1 MNFKIVWFLLLTLC
15 LGVLHAET
23 FPDIFPDYIIINP
36 SLNGGNGEKV
46 YNSVTLNLSDSYL
59 LQEGTFTFYN
69 STINAGTADFA
80 FDANGCSTY
89 DPDGV
94 TCKTLKQFTLIL
106 DNTQL
111 FAGDSTIHVKDV
123 VKIELRNGSVATIDK
138 ITTYNLDPTD
148 PNYDSHSN
156 TGLPAAVDIS
166 VYDSSLF
173 INEINITAENEDTT
187 EHPSGYT
194 TSSIGILRFYNADE
208 TSKSMNTSTI
218 NGAIDDDCEYCKGF
232 KYYNVGDKVAIVTP
246 EIGSFELTN
255 YVLAINGDVL
265 AGEITNFTM
274 YNSDLTFG
282 GATFGEVGTF
292 SMDEGSNFLMTD
304 PDAVMVFDEAG
315 LINMEGSTFQ
325 GTNIVVKNPA
335 MFIIGLNDSSFIVD
349 DISFYNYESEAT
361 MIYGGLT
368 LDADAGSTVDIGTL
382 DLTNAWQNPVTDP
395 EDFNLVL
402 NGSSSSNIHIGEIK
416 IENDTTIDL
425 TSFYGN
431 IDLITIN
438 NDELSFN
445 TKDAGTGSDSDIQI
459 GEVDFTSD
467 SGNAKITTNNIT
479 MYIGNLHLYNTTDFD
494 FYATKADTTFTT
506 IDCNE
511 CNIINFHGDSSK
523 VTINDFNN
531 AGATA
536 STQNNFSGGLVV
548 VTNSYN
554 SAGTITLDD
563 GDDGDDIGAVVLMN
577 GLHGH
582 YSTFN
587 VSENSVFYIGGESKF
602 TLDSATI
609 EQGSTLIINSDD
621 AFINEDNKDTEENEG
636 VTITNSGTFVLNG
649 ADTFSNLN
657 NTDNAITLL
666 NGGMGS
672 ESFYDEDGND
682 ICPTGECI
690 DGELNGIKVD
700 TINNDGYLYLS
711 NGVYVDSITS
721 SNTMFIT
728 GDVYVNNI
736 TFEGEDNPNTNDIN
750 EGNQLNFII
759 LDNAESDEWNAL
771 PNSTLHVEGEI
782 TGLENTDVNVYFQ
795 HTSIFLPGVNNYFTL
810 ITNDS
815 GALMNPKS
823 FAQLVYNETTY
834 YHDKDPDYNGNGKNL
849 YPAWLNVSFGI
860 SNNNADNTDVSQET
874 SLFYWSSTEDQDR
887 EHFKHLHIN
896 TDANDILHNLAPN
909 FIADKPDNGDKDDKE
924 DGGQSIWIEVERLT
938 DYETLITATGNPYA
952 EDQSLVN
959 LAKTID
965 NIIVAGD
972 VTEGLNDVVNSLDYN
987 SGCGASDQIIYDVH
1001 NGNADNIDVS
1011 DAPCVITMSQNMETL
1026 KPINNEIFLIST
1038 HNQVSKDIYNM
1049 ATVNRSY
1056 NQVGEVKVWGT
1067 NNLNYDNAQN
1077 KDWVTGYS
1085 SYGDTVQLG
1094 ITGAV
1099 AKGFNLT
1106 GAIGFN
1112 VTQLNGNDDLYDSGV
1127 LGFSYGASAS
1137 YVLSHLYMSLSALMA
1152 TNMYNNNRNVY
1163 FLNNATTS
1171 NSSIESTS
1179 NTHVNEIIGSFEIG
1193 TELPILT
1200 DTFIVPKF
1208 FVSEGFI
1215 SDSDYSESGSSG
1227 SLDVRGFSTPMTE
1240 VGIGVD
1246 LYRELLLPVFLGQT
1260 NAFWYPK
1267 INVSLVERIY
1277 NAPNTNY
1284 SFIDTGDDYITT
1296 AYGADYS
1303 GMLAKFSGGLE
1314 YSKEHLSISLDYYL
1328 DIGVAGYMDTTIAA
1342 QIKYSL

>member
-1 MNFKIVWFLLLTLC
+1 MNFKIVWFLLLTFW

-23 FPDIFPDYIIINP
+23 FPDIFPDYIVINP

-46 YNSVTLNLSDSYL
+46 YHSVTLNLSKSYL
-59 LQEGTFTFYN
+59 LQEGTFTFYD

-106 DNTQL
+106 DNTQF
-111 FAGDSTIHVKDV
+111 FAGDSTIHVKDIV
-123 VKIELRNGSVATIDK
+123 RLELRNGSVATIDK

-148 PNYDSHSN
+148 PNYDPHSN

-173 INEINITAENEDTT
+173 VNEINITAENEDIA
-187 EHPSGYT
+187 EHPTGYT
-194 TSSIGILRFYNADE
+194 TSSIGILKFYNADE

-218 NGAIDDDCEYCKGF
+218 NGAIDDDCEYCKEF

-315 LINMEGSTFQ
+315 LINMESSTFQ

-335 MFIIGLNDSSFIVD
+335 MFFIGLNDSSFNVD
-349 DISFYNYESEAT
+349 YISFYNYESEAT

-416 IENDTTIDL
+416 IENDITIDL

-445 TKDAGTGSDSDIQI
+445 TKAAKNAGSDIQI

-467 SGNAKITTNNIT
+467 SGSATISTDSITMNIDTLNLDNTTN
-479 MYIGNLHLYNTTDFD
+479 
-494 FYATKADTTFTT
+494 FYFNASNADTNFTT
-506 IDCNE
+506 INCDE
-511 CNIINFHGDSSK
+511 CNTINFHGDSNTTVDWKNQEVSIGDK
-523 VTINDFNN
+523 VTITNFNN
-531 AGATA
+531 KGATEN
-536 STQNNFSGGLVV
+536 TENNFSGGLVV

-554 SAGTITLDD
+554 SAGTITLN
-563 GDDGDDIGAVVLMN
+563 GGAVVLMN
-577 GLHGH
+577 GLQGV
-582 YSTFN
+582 YSTFQ
-587 VSENSVFYIGGESKF
+587 VSENSVFYIENDSSF
-602 TLDSATI
+602 TLDSAYV

-621 AFINEDNKDTEENEG
+621 AFINED
-636 VTITNSGTFVLNG
+636 VTINNSGTFALNG

-657 NTDNAITLL
+657 NTDNAVTLL

-672 ESFYDEDGND
+672 EYFKDENGND

-690 DGELNGIKVD
+690 DGKDNGISVD

-711 NGVYVDSITS
+711 NGVYVNTITS

-736 TFEGEDNPNTNDIN
+736 TFEGADNPNSKVIN

-759 LDNAESDEWNAL
+759 LDNAETDEWNTL
-771 PNSTLHVEGEI
+771 PNSTLHVEGSI

-823 FAQLVYNETTY
+823 FASLVMSAN
-834 YHDKDPDYNGNGKNL
+834 DPSSQNL

-860 SNNNADNTDVSQET
+860 SNNNADNTDASKEDT
-874 SLFYWSSTEDQDR
+874 SLVYWDSTDSNGE
-887 EHFKHLHIN
+887 EAGGHLHFN
-896 TDANDILHNLAPN
+896 TDFNPLDPTKE
-909 FIADKPDNGDKDDKE
+909 DKPDNGDNTN
-924 DGGQSIWIEVERLT
+924 GQSIWIEVERLT

-959 LAKTID
+959 LARTID
-965 NIIVAGD
+965 NIIAAGD

-1112 VTQLNGNDDLYDSGV
+1112 ATQLNGNDDLYDSGV

-1152 TNMYNNNRNVY
+1152 TNIYNNNRNVY
-1163 FLNNATTS
+1163 FLNNAYTS

-1215 SDSDYSESGSSG
+1215 SDSDYNESGSSG

-1284 SFIDTGDDYITT
+1284 SFINTGDDYITT

-1328 DIGVAGYMDTTIAA
+1328 DIGIAGYMDTTISA